1 MTDPRENTTSPTSA
15 SLATSRPDA
24 DHHEASR
31 LDTSSVPCVYCMA
44 AIPSG
49 TFVYWTHAT
58 RLLSADCPECT
69 RRTTLAVKGIGPLPL
84 PAERGTAVRATPD
97 PAGATTAHGPMASTC
112 ACGHGASQ
120 HDAIASRYCDA
131 TLAGVLPRG
140 CICLRAVTPSA

>member
-1 MTDPRENTTSPTSA
+1 MSDPRDNQSSASSASVTTSRT
-15 SLATSRPDA
+15 DA
-24 DHHEASR
+24 DQHEVIRHDS
-31 LDTSSVPCVYCMA
+31 SSVPCVYCMA

-69 RRTTLAVKGIGPLPL
+69 RRTTLAVKGMGPLPL
-84 PAERGTAVRATPD
+84 PAERGIAVKAATPSL
-97 PAGATTAHGPMASTC
+97 TTAHEPMASMC
-112 ACGHGASQ
+112 ACGHAVNQ

-140 CICLRAVTPSA
+140 CICLRAIKPSA